1 MSIVNEAK
9 QAVRGAVQDLM
20 EKAVA
25 LAPDNWMPGG
35 DPDPLIRTKHGSI
48 GASVPR
54 VDGPLKVRG
63 AAPFAAEFALDGML
77 YAALMFSTVPK
88 GRIATLDTA
97 AAEAAPGVALVMTHR
112 NAPRMKPMPLFMTAE
127 KAGGGDNLP
136 IMQDDRIHWNGQPIA
151 VVLAETQEQ
160 ADYAVSLIRASYEAE
175 AAVTS
180 FATAKAKGTEPGLFM
195 GQPLKAEKGKA
206 EPALAAAPVRVDCRY
221 TTPRHNHNA
230 IEPHAATVTWQGDK
244 LIVHDAS
251 QAVQHTA
258 WSLGD
263 IFGIAEEQVHVTSP
277 FVGGGFGGK
286 CLWQHQVL
294 GAAASKLAGR
304 SVRIALSREGVYRLI
319 GGRTLTEQRF
329 AIGAEPDG
337 RFVSLIHTGTVATSK
352 QNAFPEPF
360 ILPTMSSYGSPNIKL
375 DVEIVHL
382 DMLANTFMRAPGE
395 SVGTFAMESA
405 IDEIAVA
412 LGMDPVELRILN
424 QPGED
429 PLKGTPFSSRR
440 IVEAWRSGA
449 ERFGWSQRNPTAA
462 SVRDGEWL
470 VGMGCATAT
479 YPYHRMPGGAAR
491 ITLTRD
497 GAAKVEIAAHEMG
510 MGTATAHTQV
520 VADRLGLSRDKVTFA
535 YGDSTFPGVVLAG
548 GSQQTASI
556 GASVIA
562 AHRVLLNELLKLAG
576 NDSPLAGLSA
586 DEVGTLN
593 GGLAKLDDPS
603 RHESYV
609 SILTRAGR
617 DQVSADGSASAPLE
631 TMHWSMHS
639 FGALFCEVGV
649 NSVTGETRVRRF
661 LGSYDC
667 GRILNP
673 KTAASQFRGGIIMG
687 LGLALMEETQFDERS
702 GRVMN
707 PSLAEYHVPVH
718 LDVPEIDVIWT
729 DIPDPRAPMG
739 ARGIGEIGITGV
751 GAAVANAVF
760 NATGKRIRDLP
771 ITLDKLM

>member
-1 MSIVNEAK
+1 MDV
-9 QAVRGAVQDLM
+9 M
-20 EKAVA
+20 EKAVV
-25 LAPDNWMPGG
+25 LAPDSWMPGG
-35 DPDPLIRTKHGSI
+35 DPDPLIRAKHGSI
-48 GASVPR
+48 GASISR

-63 AAPFAAEFALDGML
+63 AAPFAAEFALNGML

-97 AAEAAPGVALVMTHR
+97 AAEASPGVVLVMTHR

-136 IMQDDRIHWNGQPIA
+136 IMQDDRIHWNGQPIG
-151 VVLAETQEQ
+151 VVLADTQEQ
-160 ADYAVSLIRASYEAE
+160 ADYAVSLIRATYEAE
-175 AAVTS
+175 PALTS
-180 FATAKAKGTEPGLFM
+180 YVAAKAKGTEPGLFM
-195 GQPLKAEKGKA
+195 GQPLQAQKGDAE
-206 EPALAAAPVRVDCRY
+206 AAFAKAPVRVDGRY
-221 TTPRHNHNA
+221 STPRHNHNA
-230 IEPHAATVTWQGDK
+230 IEPHAATVMWQGDK

-263 IFGIAEEQVHVTSP
+263 VFGIAEEQVHVTSP

-294 GAAASKLAGR
+294 GAAAAKLAGR
-304 SVRIALSREGVYRLI
+304 PVRIALSREGVYRLI

-337 RFVSLIHTGTVATSK
+337 RFVSLIHTGTAPTSR

-375 DVEIVHL
+375 DVETVHL

-405 IDEIAVA
+405 IDEMAVA
-412 LGMDPVELRILN
+412 LGIDPVELRILN
-424 QPGED
+424 QPKED
-429 PLKGTPFSSRR
+429 PLKGTPFSSRH
-440 IVEAWRSGA
+440 IAEAWRAGA
-449 ERFGWSQRNPTAA
+449 ERFGWSKRNPTAA

-497 GAAKVEIAAHEMG
+497 GGARVEIAAHEMG

-520 VADRLGLSRDKVTFA
+520 VAERLGLSRDQVTFA
-535 YGDSTFPGVVLAG
+535 YGDSMFPGVVLAG

-562 AHRVLLNELLKLAG
+562 AHHVLIKELLKLAG

-586 DEVGTLN
+586 EEVGTVN
-593 GGLAKLDDPS
+593 GGLAKLDDTS

-609 SILTRAGR
+609 SILTRSGR
-617 DQVSADGSASAPLE
+617 DQVSAEGSASAPLE

-639 FGALFCEVGV
+639 FGALFCEIGV

-687 LGLALMEETQFDERS
+687 LGLALMEETQFDERN
-702 GRVMN
+702 GRIMN
-707 PSLAEYHVPVH
+707 PSLAEYHIPVH

-771 ITLDKLM
+771 LTLDKLM